1 MAPPTSLT
9 ATQLTT
15 EDAFSDDDFVLD
27 MRVIES
33 TTPLVVMMC
42 DTSDNCG
49 STCEGSAC
57 NTSSNDPS

>member
-1 MAPPTSLT
+1 MAPLTSLT
-9 ATQLTT
+9 AAQRTT
-15 EDAFSDDDFVLD
+15 EDAVSDDDFVLD

-49 STCEGSAC
+49 STCAGSAC
-57 NTSSNDPS
+57 NSSSNDPS